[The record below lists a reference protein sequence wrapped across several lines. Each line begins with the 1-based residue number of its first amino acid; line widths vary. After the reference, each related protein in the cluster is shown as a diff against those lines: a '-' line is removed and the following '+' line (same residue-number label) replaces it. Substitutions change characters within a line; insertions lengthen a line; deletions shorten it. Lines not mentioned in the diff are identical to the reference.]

1 MIGYG
6 RQISA
11 CHFFFDYMK
20 AVYRIAELNI
30 EISSLYERVHR
41 YCEDYEAG
49 ENAGEPDIRVEIT
62 EDDIE
67 AERAFSDRTRAKEG
81 RLALVP
87 TDDYLEELA
96 VYRKICEKLPY
107 HDRFLFHGSA
117 LAMDGEGF
125 LFTAPSGTGK
135 STHARLWREVFG
147 DKVSMINDDKPVI
160 GIQGNE
166 IRIFGTPWNGKHRLG
181 TNTSVPLKAI
191 CFLQRGENNSITEV
205 SREQILPKF
214 MGQVFRPSDKAA
226 LGRVMGL
233 TDIVTKSVKHYIL
246 TCNMDPEAAVIAHKM
261 MTGER

>member
-1 MIGYG
+1 
-6 RQISA
+6 
-11 CHFFFDYMK
+11 MK
-20 AVYRIAELNI
+20 ANYCIAELNI
-30 EISSLYERVHR
+30 EIISLYERVHR
-41 YCEDYEAG
+41 YCAGYEAP
-49 ENAGEPDIRVEIT
+49 ESTAKPDIIVRIT
-62 EDDIE
+62 DADIE
-67 AERAFSDRTRAKEG
+67 AERAFSDRTRAREG

-107 HDRFLFHGSA
+107 YDRFLFHGSA

-191 CFLQRGENNSITEV
+191 CFLQRGENNSIREV
-205 SREQILPKF
+205 SKAENLPKLL
-214 MGQVFRPSDKAA
+214 GQVFRPSDKEA
-226 LGRVMGL
+226 LNRVLQL
-233 TDIVTKSVKHYIL
+233 TDRMTDMVKHYIL
-246 TCNMDPEAAVIAHKM
+246 SCNMDPEAAIVSHNM
-261 MTGER
+261 MAKLK

>member
-1 MIGYG
+1 
-6 RQISA
+6 
-11 CHFFFDYMK
+11 MK

-41 YCEDYEAG
+41 YCEGYEAG
-49 ENAGEPDIRVEIT
+49 ENAGGPDIRVDIS

-67 AERAFSDRTRAKEG
+67 SERTFSDRTRAKEG

-107 HDRFLFHGSA
+107 YDRFLFHGSA

-147 DKVSMINDDKPVI
+147 DKVTMINDDKPVI

-191 CFLQRGENNSITEV
+191 CFLQRGENNSIREA
-205 SREQILPKF
+205 SREEMLPKLL
-214 MGQVFRPSDKAA
+214 GQVFRPADKEA
-226 LGRVMGL
+226 LVRVMGL
-233 TDIVTKSVKHYIL
+233 MDTVTKTVKHYIL
-246 TCNMDPEAAVIAHKM
+246 TCNMDIEAARVSHDM
-261 MTGER
+261 MANL

>member
-1 MIGYG
+1 MT
-6 RQISA
+6 
-11 CHFFFDYMK
+11 K
-20 AVYRIAELNI
+20 AYRIAELNI

-41 YCEDYEAG
+41 YCEGYETG
-49 ENAGEPDIRVEIT
+49 ENAGGPDIRVEIT

-107 HDRFLFHGSA
+107 YDRFLFHGSA
-117 LAMDGEGF
+117 LAVDGEGF

-135 STHARLWREVFG
+135 STHARLWREFFG
-147 DKVSMINDDKPVI
+147 DKVTMINDDKPVI
-160 GIQGNE
+160 ASQGNE

-181 TNTSVPLKAI
+181 ENISVPLKAI
-191 CFLQRGENNSITEV
+191 CFIQRGENNSIIEV
-205 SREQILPKF
+205 SREELLPKLL
-214 MGQVFRPSDKAA
+214 GQVYRPADKVA

-233 TDIVTKSVKHYIL
+233 MDDVTKSVKHYIL
-246 TCNMDPEAAVIAHKM
+246 TCNMDPEAARVSHDM
-261 MTGER
+261 MAKKNN

>member
-1 MIGYG
+1 MT
-6 RQISA
+6 
-11 CHFFFDYMK
+11 K
-20 AVYRIAELNI
+20 AYRIAELNI
-30 EISSLYERVHR
+30 EISSLYERVHH
-41 YCEDYEAG
+41 YCEGYEAG

-67 AERAFSDRTRAKEG
+67 SERTFSDRTRAKEG

-107 HDRFLFHGSA
+107 YDRFLFHGSA

-147 DKVSMINDDKPVI
+147 NKVSMINDDKPVI

-191 CFLQRGENNSITEV
+191 CFLERGENNSIREV
-205 SREQILPKF
+205 TKAENLPKLL
-214 MGQVFRPSDKAA
+214 GQVFRPSDKEA
-226 LGRVMGL
+226 LNRVLQL
-233 TDIVTKSVKHYIL
+233 TDRMTDMVKHYIL
-246 TCNMDPEAAVIAHKM
+246 SCNMDPEAAIVSHNM
-261 MTGER
+261 MANLKK